1 MASDTTQLKSSL
13 LRILTAVAI
22 LSAMYLISYILL
34 GQRPESHFTPARN
47 LNRVIF
53 SVLLA
58 GPLVLLWQSIC
69 DRRLEPGVI
78 LWGAYAGGCLML
90 VLVSIPTRLFFLS
103 YLIVL
108 LCSLPVFLYAT
119 ILLGAEI
126 RSRRFDVTTLVATIV
141 TLLASGQ
148 ILVDAALNPIVI

>member
-1 MASDTTQLKSSL
+1 MASDTTQLKSIL
-13 LRILTAVAI
+13 LRIMTAVAI

-69 DRRLEPGVI
+69 DRRLEPGVT

-103 YLIVL
+103 Y
-108 LCSLPVFLYAT
+108 
-119 ILLGAEI
+119 
-126 RSRRFDVTTLVATIV
+126 
-141 TLLASGQ
+141 
-148 ILVDAALNPIVI
+148 PIVI

>member
-1 MASDTTQLKSSL
+1 MHTETNQSKTSL
-13 LRILTAVAI
+13 QRIITAVAI
-22 LSAMYLISYILL
+22 LFAMYLISYILL

-47 LNRVIF
+47 LNRVVF

-78 LWGAYAGGCLML
+78 LWGAYAGCWLM
-90 VLVSIPTRLFFLS
+90 LVSIPTHLFFLS

-126 RSRRFDVTTLVATIV
+126 RSRRFDVTTLIATIV
-141 TLLASGQ
+141 TLFASGQ

>member
-1 MASDTTQLKSSL
+1 
-13 LRILTAVAI
+13 
-22 LSAMYLISYILL
+22 
-34 GQRPESHFTPARN
+34 
-47 LNRVIF
+47 
-53 SVLLA
+53 
-58 GPLVLLWQSIC
+58 
-69 DRRLEPGVI
+69 
-78 LWGAYAGGCLML
+78 ML
-90 VLVSIPTRLFFLS
+90 VLVSIPTRLGLLS

>member
-1 MASDTTQLKSSL
+1 MASDTTQLKSIL
-13 LRILTAVAI
+13 LRIMTAVAI

-69 DRRLEPGVI
+69 DRRLEPGVT

-141 TLLASGQ
+141 TLFASGQ